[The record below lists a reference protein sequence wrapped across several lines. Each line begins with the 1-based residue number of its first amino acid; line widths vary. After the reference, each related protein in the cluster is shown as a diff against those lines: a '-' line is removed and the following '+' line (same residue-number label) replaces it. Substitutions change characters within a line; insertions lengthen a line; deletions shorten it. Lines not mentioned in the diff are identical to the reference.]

1 MKLKR
6 LSKILLLASSLTLMI
21 GCANTQEAGEVE
33 EEKYKV
39 GLVLSVG
46 GVNDESFNQS
56 AWEGALAAKEEYEN
70 VEVTYLESN
79 AEADYTPNIETLV
92 DMDMDLI
99 VGVGF
104 QVSDSVKEAA
114 ETYPNQTFAMI
125 DSSYDEGEEIPNN
138 VRPILFNEEQAGY
151 LTGLIAGK
159 MTKTNTIAWIGG
171 FDIPSCTPFY
181 TGYEKG
187 AKEANPNVKVLKQYI
202 NSFTDAAK
210 GKVAAQQMISNGS
223 DIIFMA
229 TGGGN
234 MGIIEA
240 IKEAGGNV
248 KGIGVD
254 MPMSYLAKDYI
265 VTSALK
271 NVGEGLK
278 LTIKDYIDGN
288 FNGGNEV
295 KYDLTNGGVGYEV
308 TDHLSED
315 LIKYV
320 DSKINK

>member
-6 LSKILLLASSLTLMI
+6 LSKILLLASSLSLMI
-21 GCANTQEAGEVE
+21 GCTNTEKTNE

-56 AWEGALAAKEEYEN
+56 AWEGALRAKEEYEN

-79 AEADYTPNIETLV
+79 GEADYTPNIETLV

-104 QVSDSVKEAA
+104 QVADSVKEAA
-114 ETYPNQTFAMI
+114 EAYPNQTFAMI
-125 DSSYDEGEEIPNN
+125 DSSYDEGEEIPSN

-159 MTKTNTIAWIGG
+159 MTKTNTVSWIGG

-210 GKVAAQQMISNGS
+210 GKVAAQQMIANGS

-240 IKEAGGNV
+240 IKEVNGV

-265 VTSALK
+265 ITSALK

-278 LTIKDYIDGN
+278 LTIKDYAEGN

-295 KYDLTNGGVGYEV
+295 KYDLSNGGVGYEV

>member
-1 MKLKR
+1 MKLKK
-6 LSKILLLASSLTLMI
+6 LSKILLLSSILTLGI
-21 GCANTQEAGEVE
+21 GCSRTEKVNV

-56 AWEGALAAKEEYEN
+56 AWEGALRAKEEYEN

-79 AEADYTPNIETLV
+79 GEADYTPNIETLI

-104 QVSDSVKEAA
+104 QVADSVKEAA
-114 ETYPNQTFAMI
+114 EAYPNQTFAMI
-125 DSSYDEGEEIPNN
+125 DSSYDEGEEIPSN

-159 MTKTNTIAWIGG
+159 MTKTNTVSWIGG

-210 GKVAAQQMISNGS
+210 GKVAAQQMIANGS

-240 IKEAGGNV
+240 IKEVNGV

-265 VTSALK
+265 ITSALK

-278 LTIKDYIDGN
+278 LTIKDYAEGN

-295 KYDLTNGGVGYEV
+295 KYDLSNGGVGYEV

>member
-6 LSKILLLASSLTLMI
+6 LSRIFLLASSLSLMI
-21 GCANTQEAGEVE
+21 GCANTEKTNV

-56 AWEGALAAKEEYEN
+56 AWEGALRAEEEYEN

-79 AEADYTPNIETLV
+79 GEADYTPNIETLI

-104 QVSDSVKEAA
+104 QVADSVKEAA
-114 ETYPNQTFAMI
+114 ETYPNQAFAMI
-125 DSSYDEGEEIPNN
+125 DSSYDKGEEIPNN

-151 LTGLIAGK
+151 LTGLIAGE
-159 MTKTNTIAWIGG
+159 MTKTNTVAWIGG

-210 GKVAAQQMISNGS
+210 GKVAAQQMIKEDS
-223 DIIFMA
+223 DVIFMA

-234 MGIIEA
+234 TGIIEA
-240 IKEAGGNV
+240 IKEANGV

-265 VTSALK
+265 ITSALK

-278 LTIKDYIDGN
+278 LTIKDYIEGN

-295 KYDLTNGGVGYEV
+295 KYDLSNGGVGYEV
-308 TDHLSED
+308 TDHLSQD

>member
-6 LSKILLLASSLTLMI
+6 LSKIFLLASSLSLMI
-21 GCANTQEAGEVE
+21 GCAKTEKANV

-56 AWEGALAAKEEYEN
+56 AWEGALRAEEEYEN

-79 AEADYTPNIETLV
+79 GEADYTPNIETLV

-104 QVSDSVKEAA
+104 QVADSVKEAA
-114 ETYPNQTFAMI
+114 EAYPNQTFAMI
-125 DSSYDEGEEIPNN
+125 DSSYDEGEEIPSN

-159 MTKTNTIAWIGG
+159 MTKTNTVSWIGG

-210 GKVAAQQMISNGS
+210 GKVAAQQMIANGS

-240 IKEAGGNV
+240 IKEANGVN
-248 KGIGVD
+248 GIGVD

-265 VTSALK
+265 ITSALK

-278 LTIKDYIDGN
+278 LTIKDYIEGN
-288 FNGGNEV
+288 FNGGSEV
-295 KYDLTNGGVGYEV
+295 KYDLSNGGVGYEV
-308 TDHLSED
+308 TDHLSQD

-320 DSKINK
+320 DNKINK

>member
-1 MKLKR
+1 MKFKK
-6 LSKILLLASSLTLMI
+6 LSKILLLSSILTLGI
-21 GCANTQEAGEVE
+21 GCARTEKVNV

-56 AWEGALAAKEEYEN
+56 AWEGALRAEEEYEN

-79 AEADYTPNIETLV
+79 GEADYIPNIETLV
-92 DMDMDLI
+92 DMNMDLI

-114 ETYPNQTFAMI
+114 ETYPKQAFAMI
-125 DSSYDEGEEIPNN
+125 DSTYDNVEEIPSN

-159 MTKTNTIAWIGG
+159 MTKTNTVSWIGG

-210 GKVAAQQMISNGS
+210 GKVASQQMIANGS

-295 KYDLTNGGVGYEV
+295 KYDLTNDGVGYEI
-308 TDHLSED
+308 TDHLSQD

-320 DSKINK
+320 DNKINK

>member
-6 LSKILLLASSLTLMI
+6 LSKILLLSSILTLMI
-21 GCANTQEAGEVE
+21 GCANTEKVDV

-56 AWEGALAAKEEYEN
+56 AWEGALRAEEEYEN

-79 AEADYTPNIETLV
+79 GEADYAPNIETLI

-104 QVSDSVKEAA
+104 QVADSVKEAA
-114 ETYPNQTFAMI
+114 ETYPNQAFAMI

-159 MTKTNTIAWIGG
+159 MTKTNTVSWIGG

-210 GKVAAQQMISNGS
+210 GKVAAQQMIKEDS
-223 DIIFMA
+223 DVIFMA

-234 MGIIEA
+234 TGIIEA
-240 IKEAGGNV
+240 IKEANGA

-254 MPMSYLAKDYI
+254 MPMSYLAKDHI
-265 VTSALK
+265 ITSALK

-278 LTIKDYIDGN
+278 LTIKDYIEGN
-288 FNGGNEV
+288 FNGGSEV
-295 KYDLTNGGVGYEV
+295 KYDLSNGGVGYEV

>member
-1 MKLKR
+1 MKLKK
-6 LSKILLLASSLTLMI
+6 LSKILLLVSSLTLMI

-56 AWEGALAAKEEYEN
+56 AWEGALRAKEEYEN
-70 VEVTYLESN
+70 VEVTYLESSG
-79 AEADYTPNIETLV
+79 EADYTPNIETLV

-104 QVSDSVKEAA
+104 QVSDAIKEAVEA
-114 ETYPNQTFAMI
+114 YPNQDFVMI
-125 DSSYDEGEEIPNN
+125 DSSYEEGKEIPKN
-138 VRPILFNEEQAGY
+138 VRPITFNEKEAGY

-159 MTKTNTIAWIGG
+159 MTETNIVSCLGG
-171 FDIPSCTPFY
+171 FDLPSLTPFFV
-181 TGYEKG
+181 GFEEG
-187 AKEANPNVKVLKQYI
+187 AKEVNSDIKVLRQYI
-202 NSFTDAAK
+202 NSFTDASK
-210 GKVAAQQMISNGS
+210 GKVVAQQMITKENA

-234 MGIIEA
+234 AGIIEA
-240 IKEAGGNV
+240 IKEANSV

-265 VTSALK
+265 ITSALK

-278 LTIKDYIDGN
+278 LTIKDYIEGN

-295 KYDLTNGGVGYEV
+295 KYDLSNGGVGYEI
-308 TDHLSED
+308 TDHLSQD